1 MNYVQYIWDVFSSGT
16 FSNER
21 KKQQQ
26 QQTFQLD
33 DLEVALPTWFIMGH

>member
-21 KKQQQ
+21 KKKK
-26 QQTFQLD
+26 QTFQLD